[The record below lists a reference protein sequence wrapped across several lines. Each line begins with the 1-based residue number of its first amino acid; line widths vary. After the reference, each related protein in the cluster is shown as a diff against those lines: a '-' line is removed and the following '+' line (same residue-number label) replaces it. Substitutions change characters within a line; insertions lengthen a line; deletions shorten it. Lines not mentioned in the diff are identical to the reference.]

1 MKEPS
6 GGAGAGTEETRLVAV
21 IDIGA
26 IGIRILVAEVQPS
39 GDFRVVDRAERPVSL
54 GRGVFTNG
62 TISREAMAQS
72 LEILQRFR
80 EMIEGWKISRRNV
93 RVLATSALREAR
105 NRDTFI
111 DRVELRTGLKISV
124 IEGVEANRLTY
135 VAVRHALADQPE
147 PLARSNSMIVEVG
160 GGSTEIMLLEHGRM
174 VSAHSLSVGTVRME
188 PQLKNV
194 FGSADQLLQFLEE
207 NVRTTTEILNSDMP
221 LRNVSTLVVVGSDA
235 RLAAQHVGEPTGEH
249 TSVISREAFERF
261 CDRIQSLSVQGCVR
275 ELGIPY
281 ADAESLIPA
290 LLINRM
296 LLQETAA
303 TRVIVPDVSIRDGV
317 LLSLAQGPDPALQRE
332 FNAQVVA
339 SALNLGRKY
348 RFDERH
354 SRHVARLALRL
365 FDELAAEHGLGPF
378 PRLLLRVAALLHDIG
393 VFIAATGHHKHGQ
406 YLVASSEIFGL
417 DRDDIAVVSNVVRY
431 HRKAMPAA
439 THVGFVALPRSRR
452 IVVMK
457 LAAILR
463 VADAL
468 DRGHKQRVRGFEVEK
483 RGDELV
489 LHCNAQ
495 GDTSVERFGIGLK
508 ADMFEEVFGMKV
520 VLL

>member
-1 MKEPS
+1 M
-6 GGAGAGTEETRLVAV
+6 AV

-39 GDFRVVDRAERPVSL
+39 GDFRVVDRAERPVGL
-54 GRGVFTNG
+54 GRDVFTSG
-62 TISREAMAQS
+62 TISREAMTQS
-72 LEILQRFR
+72 LEILRRFR
-80 EMIEGWKISRRNV
+80 EMLDGWKISRRNV
-93 RVLATSALREAR
+93 KVVATSALREAR
-105 NRDTFI
+105 NRDTFV
-111 DRVELRTGLKISV
+111 DRVELRTGLKISI

-135 VAVRHALADQPE
+135 IAVRHALADQQG
-147 PLARSNSMIVEVG
+147 LARSNSMIIEVG
-160 GGSTEIMLLEHGRM
+160 GGSTEIMLLEHGHM
-174 VSAHSLSVGTVRME
+174 VAAHSLAVGTVRME

-207 NVRTTTEILNSDMP
+207 NVRTTTEILNSEMQ
-221 LRNVSTLVVVGSDA
+221 LRNVRSFFAVGGDA
-235 RLAAQHVGEPTGEH
+235 RLAAQQVGETTGEH
-249 TSVISREAFERF
+249 TSVISREAFEAF
-261 CDRIQSLSVQGCVR
+261 CDRIQSLSVEGCVR

-296 LLQETAA
+296 LLKETAA
-303 TRVIVPDVSIRDGV
+303 TRIVVPDVSIRDGV
-317 LLSLAQGPDPALQRE
+317 LLSLAQGPDPELQRE
-332 FNAQVVA
+332 FNEQVVA
-339 SALNLGRKY
+339 SALSLGRKY

-354 SRHVARLALRL
+354 ARHVTRLALRL
-365 FDELAAEHGLGPF
+365 FDELQAEHGLDPF
-378 PRLLLRVAALLHDIG
+378 HRLLLRVAALLHDIG

-417 DRDDIAVVSNVVRY
+417 DRDDIAVISNVVRY
-431 HRKAMPAA
+431 HRKSMPTP
-439 THVGFVALPRSRR
+439 THVSYVSLPRSRR
-452 IVVMK
+452 IVVLK

-468 DRGHKQRVRGFEVEK
+468 DRGHKQRVRRFEIEK
-483 RGDELV
+483 REDELV
-489 LHCNAQ
+489 LHCEAR
-495 GDTSVERFGIGLK
+495 GDTSVERFGIALK